1 MEMVSRLS
9 FMDMGVDNDPPLSPE
24 LHLGTMNT
32 SDMFETGWESSSG
45 VESGMS
51 GSGSSSSSSFSPYGG
66 LADDNLFLWDDAQ
79 HLDANLFQANLGDYF
94 GEDAD
99 LLSLADNQPF
109 EDNDFSFLQDSAS
122 NISFASDI
130 SSSSSTIT
138 SYSIPRSPDH
148 SMTMLEEEPLVN
160 TLPLSTSSPLKPAGE
175 SRSLCQRL
183 PSPGAEVIQQPLISK
198 VEDGGNSS
206 VQTNSRRLPRED
218 EGNRDSSSRE
228 GSSPRKSK
236 KSRRS
241 PLSPQL
247 HQMTASGVS
256 PPVPISLT
264 SEASR
269 PAKIY
274 TKENSFSPSKKVV
287 NILDSNVKWSELSD
301 SEQRA
306 VGEGLEMVLSQCLGV
321 RERLDLMV
329 LLEPGS
335 LPSAPLSYGDM
346 EWTINLDDKKLET
359 LRRFLRGLDCPTDS
373 DPNLEVSS
381 SKKKKSTAKKN
392 KKLLKE
398 EKWHNF
404 AKEKAKLP
412 LGREGR
418 KQGWDLGSKSLST
431 KKSPVKTP
439 QARPLVGKCWS
450 SLAKGSKVK
459 LSPPKQLSKS
469 SERKCNTTEL
479 LQLRTRSRKEYRQLM
494 KERRSG
500 LFEREEVVTLSA
512 SANEP
517 CNTPKKKEEEE
528 EEDDIDILG

>member
-1 MEMVSRLS
+1 
-9 FMDMGVDNDPPLSPE
+9 MDMGVESDPPLSPE

-45 VESGMS
+45 IESGMS
-51 GSGSSSSSSFSPYGG
+51 GSGSSSSSSSFSPYGG

-122 NISFASDI
+122 NLSFASDI

-148 SMTMLEEEPLVN
+148 SMTMLEEEPLAN
-160 TLPLSTSSPLKPAGE
+160 ALPLSTSSPLKPAAE
-175 SRSLCQRL
+175 SRSSCPRL
-183 PSPGAEVIQQPLISK
+183 ASPGAEAVQEPLITK
-198 VEDGGNSS
+198 VEKGGNSAA
-206 VQTNSRRLPRED
+206 QTNARRIPRED
-218 EGNRDSSSRE
+218 HRSKESLGRE

-247 HQMTASGVS
+247 HQVTASGVS
-256 PPVPISLT
+256 PSVPISLA

-269 PAKIY
+269 PAKIH

-359 LRRFLRGLDCPTDS
+359 LRRFLRGLDCPADS

-404 AKEKAKLP
+404 TKEKAKLP
-412 LGREGR
+412 LGR
-418 KQGWDLGSKSLST
+418 KQGWDLGSKPLST
-431 KKSPVKTP
+431 KKSLVKTP
-439 QARPLVGKCWS
+439 QARPPAGKCWS
-450 SLAKGSKVK
+450 SLTKGSKVK
-459 LSPPKQLSKS
+459 LSPPKQHSKS

-512 SANEP
+512 SATEP
-517 CNTPKKKEEEE
+517 CNKPRKIEEEE